1 MADDDRTRSAHLTGI
16 LRKTMMTDAIRLDG
30 RVAIITGGAGG
41 IGAATARLMAAR
53 GARLVIA
60 DINEDRAQSLAA
72 ELPDALALALDLE
85 HQSSIKAMIAASLA
99 HYGRID
105 ILHNNAA
112 LLGPDIAQ
120 RDGSIEEMDTEL
132 WDRTYR
138 VNVRGP
144 MIACREALPHLRAV
158 KGNIVNTVS
167 NLALQGHIIQAAYSS
182 SKAAI
187 IQMTRAIA
195 ASHGHHGVRCN
206 AVAPGMTSTPALLEA
221 FPPVLRA
228 LVEAETLR
236 PQLGEPE
243 DIAEA
248 VAFLASDAARNI
260 TGQVLVSDGG
270 CASHVPGLAGF
281 QKFFGDHA

>member
-1 MADDDRTRSAHLTGI
+1 
-16 LRKTMMTDAIRLDG
+16 MTDAIRLDG
-30 RVAIITGGAGG
+30 KVAIITGGAGG

-53 GARLVIA
+53 GARVVIA
-60 DINEDRAQSLAA
+60 DIMEDRAQALAA
-72 ELPDALALALDLE
+72 ELPDALAVPLDLE
-85 HQSSIKAMIAASLA
+85 HQSSIKAMIAATVA
-99 HYGRID
+99 HFGQID

-112 LLGPDIAQ
+112 LLGPEIAQ
-120 RDGSIEEMDTEL
+120 SDGNIEGMDTDL

-138 VNVRGP
+138 VNVRGT
-144 MIACREALPHLRAV
+144 MIACREALPHLRASR
-158 KGNIVNTVS
+158 GNIVNTVS
-167 NLALQGHIIQAAYSS
+167 NLALQGHMIQAAYSS

-195 ASHGHHGVRCN
+195 ASHGRHGVRCN

-221 FPPVLRA
+221 FPPVLRQ
-228 LVEAETLR
+228 LVEDETLR
-236 PQLGEPE
+236 DQLGEPE

-248 VAFLASDAARNI
+248 IAFLASPAARNI

-281 QKFFGDHA
+281 HRFFSG